1 MAEKTS
7 LCSRGRFSK
16 SQDPLAEFMVA
27 GDLKQGGP
35 VTVDVED
42 NSVVLRRKR
51 WGKTGGSDQKILVV

>member
-1 MAEKTS
+1 MAENS
-7 LCSRGRFSK
+7 FFFAHGRFLK

-42 NSVVLRRKR
+42 NSVVLRPK
-51 WGKTGGSDQKILVV
+51 KTGEGLEAVICA

>member
-1 MAEKTS
+1 
-7 LCSRGRFSK
+7 
-16 SQDPLAEFMVA
+16 MVA

-51 WGKTGGSDQKILVV
+51 WGMIGGSDISDQQILVV